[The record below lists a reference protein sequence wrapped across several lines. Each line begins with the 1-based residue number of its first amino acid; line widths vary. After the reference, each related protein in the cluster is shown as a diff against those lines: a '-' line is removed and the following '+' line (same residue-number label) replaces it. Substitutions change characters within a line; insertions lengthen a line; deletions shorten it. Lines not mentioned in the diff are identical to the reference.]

1 MSIEYTIQH
10 DSVHND
16 FELETIDMYSHNDLI
31 LITRS
36 FLNSFITDINS
47 IDIDEE
53 NEFIFGLV
61 EEISEEVT
69 PNEPLLHKLDNRI
82 YWLRV
87 RVLGKYAQAML
98 FSLNGRRKYHHIY
111 KLMNIDDSI
120 KMHACLKTL

>member
-1 MSIEYTIQH
+1 
-10 DSVHND
+10 
-16 FELETIDMYSHNDLI
+16 MYSHNDLI

-87 RVLGKYAQAML
+87 RVLGKYA
-98 FSLNGRRKYHHIY
+98 
-111 KLMNIDDSI
+111 
-120 KMHACLKTL
+120 